1 MALFDFS
8 ELTEKDLTEKC
19 LDRKE
24 SSENTS
30 TALIEKY
37 EGMHFR
43 KIEGIRDLMGDYPA
57 AGDIYFL
64 WTQNQFNA
72 VTFILYIIRN
82 FSVIDELTFSSYAIN
97 ERIVNS
103 LAKWYDSGAIR
114 RITIFISDTVKVRN
128 AKTHDL
134 LVMQAERRG
143 WQIIYAWNHSKIML
157 MKSGENYFC
166 IEGSGNLSDN
176 SRFENYIFTNNR
188 RVYEFRKECICPRL
202 PQSPL

>member
-1 MALFDFS
+1 MLLFSFS
-8 ELTEKDLTEKC
+8 ELTNKSCQKNLVKNDKTEMTKSAS
-19 LDRKE
+19 LV
-24 SSENTS
+24 
-30 TALIEKY
+30 EKY
-37 EGMHFR
+37 EGMHFK

-57 AGDIYFL
+57 AGEIYFL

-82 FSVIDELTFSSYAIN
+82 FSVIDNLTFSTYAIN

-114 RITIFISDTVKVRN
+114 QITIFISDTVKVRN

-134 LVMQAERRG
+134 LVMQAKQRG

-157 MKSGENYFC
+157 MQSGENYFC

-176 SRFENYIFTNNR
+176 SRFENYIFTNNK
-188 RVYEFRKECICPRL
+188 RVYEFRRN
-202 PQSPL
+202 